1 MEGGREYAV
10 RRPDRADVA
19 EEVRVIAVDE
29 VAADMAPTC
38 LLTHGGDLGEELAQV
53 QQVGGLPR
61 LGAAFVAIGLR
72 SQRRQGRSGALS
84 SVEAERTTPEPLVI
98 ARWMALRWTERSS
111 TASRI
116 RPSPMPEPSG
126 PSDCGAAAVAVTDG
140 NSPWAKRSA
149 MSSAIRWANTR
160 PSRSELD
167 ARRLAP

>member
-1 MEGGREYAV
+1 MRSWPRCNKLV
-10 RRPDRADVA
+10 VS
-19 EEVRVIAVDE
+19 
-29 VAADMAPTC
+29 
-38 LLTHGGDLGEELAQV
+38 HDLGPPSSPSAS
-53 QQVGGLPR
+53 
-61 LGAAFVAIGLR
+61 AASVAR
-72 SQRRQGRSGALS
+72 AEAVLS
-84 SVEAERTTPEPLVI
+84 NDEPERTTPEPLVI

-111 TASRI
+111 TVSRI

-167 ARRLAP
+167 ASRLAPCTPVQEHSPQA